1 MPQFPSFRGHRGWLL
16 ALPAGFVVCLGWLW
30 LNQPAA
36 STAPRIPAATSV
48 PVTSPA
54 ARLLVVDVVGAVRSP
69 GVVELPAGSRVM
81 DAVEAAGGLRKG
93 AVAGVNLARLL
104 VDGEQIVV
112 GQSAVAAD
120 DGKVNLNSASEADLE
135 ELPGIGPVL
144 AGRIVAY
151 RESHGPF
158 RSVAE
163 LDAVSGVGPA
173 VLANLRELVRVG

>member
-1 MPQFPSFRGHRGWLL
+1 MRPFPLSQRNRGLLL
-16 ALPAGFVVCLGWLW
+16 ALTAGVFGWLGWTW
-30 LNQPAA
+30 LSQPSEPDAQPTGYPTAA
-36 STAPRIPAATSV
+36 IESA
-48 PVTSPA
+48 PA
-54 ARLLVVDVVGAVRSP
+54 ARMLVVDVVGAVRSP

-81 DAVEAAGGLRKG
+81 DAVSAAGGLRKG
-93 AVAGVNLARLL
+93 AIAGVNLARPL

-112 GQSAVAAD
+112 GAAAVAVGG
-120 DGKVNLNSASEADLE
+120 GKVNLNLASASDLE

-144 AGRIVAY
+144 AERIVDY

-173 VLANLRELVRVG
+173 VLANLRELVSVG